1 MDDDEEEEEEEEEG
15 GEGEGGATFRNLLR
29 RGDTKR
35 WISSPDIIVGTTY
48 NQLVSKLV
56 SHT

>member
-1 MDDDEEEEEEEEEG
+1 MEDEEEDDEEEEEEG
-15 GEGEGGATFRNLLR
+15 GEGGATFRNLLS

-48 NQLVSKLV
+48 NQLVSRR
-56 SHT
+56 